1 VPELSLDPFRPF
13 KFRVRWDSRV
23 VPGITH
29 VGPLRWSLASK
40 PDASSDGGSRPTLG
54 QVLDP
59 FGLFG
64 TGGLLGGTRGRGE
77 RVAAGLEPSY
87 AAVRLE
93 RGRTHDTA
101 FEDWAATLS
110 EAGRRREPPQG
121 FQKAV
126 ALELLNESGQ
136 PVLAFRLRGCVPLEY
151 EALGALDAAD
161 AGVATETLTL
171 GYERF
176 ERNLAVSPP
185 APPSF

>member
-1 VPELSLDPFRPF
+1 MPEHLQDPFRPF
-13 KFRVRWDSRV
+13 KFRVRWDGRV
-23 VPGITH
+23 VPGITR
-29 VGPLRWSLASK
+29 VGPLRWSLAEK
-40 PDASSDGGSRPTLG
+40 RDGGGRPTLG

-87 AAVRLE
+87 AALRLE
-93 RGRTHDTA
+93 RGRTRDTS

-110 EAGRRREPPQG
+110 DAAHRREPPRG

-126 ALELLNESGQ
+126 LVELLNEAGQ

-151 EALGALDAAD
+151 EALGALDATD
-161 AGVATETLTL
+161 AGLATEALTL

-176 ERNLAVSPP
+176 ERNLGVREP